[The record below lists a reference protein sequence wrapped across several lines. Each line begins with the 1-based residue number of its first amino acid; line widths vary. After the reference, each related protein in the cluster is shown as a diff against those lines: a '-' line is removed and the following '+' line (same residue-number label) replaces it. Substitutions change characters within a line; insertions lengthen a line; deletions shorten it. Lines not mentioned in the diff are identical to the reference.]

1 MIFSTALLSVWP
13 KYATASDF
21 LGVLLDLFDEF
32 ETPGQ
37 VHPIQ
42 LRIAILVSTWTS
54 TSFDRDFRCNKP
66 ALTLLKVFHSTL
78 VLLTSSTNSNATHAT
93 SLVRYTNLIGDKLFP
108 RLSEPP
114 LKHRQEYNSTLVDSE
129 ITPTIFQTIRPKSQS
144 WCEAFLAI
152 DSASIA
158 AQLTYLE
165 SRIFCAIDP
174 YDLFVNAGSCKWDKV
189 GMESRRDVLSTV
201 DTSVGHFNFVSA
213 WVITR
218 VLMGRKPKSRAKM
231 IHKFIQIA
239 LELKSI
245 NNFNTLMSVISGLTS
260 TPIDRLKQTQTLLQ
274 QQHLYSD
281 GRDSNPT
288 LFDAIRDLERLMSQ
302 EKLFS
307 RYRKALTDAPC
318 PCIPYLGVITRD
330 LIYIEEG
337 NKDVLSPTGEV
348 NLSKAVMI
356 ADIVLTIQWY
366 QDRPHQIQRDHGV
379 LGMILESTALTTE
392 QAYALSLEL
401 EPRQVDSVEVVEKV
415 ALGKKNS
422 GFPFQGKFKF

>member
-54 TSFDRDFRCNKP
+54 TSFD
-66 ALTLLKVFHSTL
+66 LFHSTL
-78 VLLTSSTNSNATHAT
+78 VLLTSSTKSNATHVT
-93 SLVRYTNLIGDKLFP
+93 SLVPYTNVIGDKLFP

-114 LKHRQEYNSTLVDSE
+114 LKHRQEYNSTLHRRYSK
-129 ITPTIFQTIRPKSQS
+129 TIRPKSQS

-152 DSASIA
+152 DSASVA

-201 DTSVGHFNFVSA
+201 DTNVGHFNFVSA

-218 VLMGRKPKSRAKM
+218 VLMDRKPKSRAKM

-239 LELKSI
+239 
-245 NNFNTLMSVISGLTS
+245 NFNTLMSVISGLTS
-260 TPIDRLKQTQTLLQ
+260 TPIDRLKQTQALLQ

-281 GRDSNPT
+281 GHDPNPT
-288 LFDAIRDLERLMSQ
+288 LFDAIRDLEQLMSQ

-307 RYRKALTDAPC
+307 RCRKALTDSPC

-392 QAYALSLEL
+392 QAYALSLSL
-401 EPRQVDSVEVVEKV
+401 EPRQVDSVDVVEKV
-415 ALGKKNS
+415 VLGKKNL
-422 GFPFQGKFKF
+422 GFLFQGKFV